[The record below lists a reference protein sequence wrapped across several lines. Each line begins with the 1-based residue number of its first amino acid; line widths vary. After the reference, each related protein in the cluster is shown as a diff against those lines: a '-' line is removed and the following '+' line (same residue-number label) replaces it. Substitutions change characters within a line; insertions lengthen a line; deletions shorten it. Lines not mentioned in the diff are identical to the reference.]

1 MNIRLAKPRVV
12 VIRSAPVAAP
22 IGTVVVMTVGEIIR
36 IAAAN
41 PLKLT
46 VVAPGSK
53 FTPVIVTSV
62 PIVPPDGETSA
73 IDGPKRTL
81 KVRAAGVGSSLPA
94 RSRAFTSKVCAPS
107 VRPESAAV
115 VASLNAVHA
124 PPSSRQPNARPPAGV
139 RLSMPVNEKV
149 AMATAISPLGP
160 LVIVVSGGV
169 LSMMTTRVAVR
180 GLPARSVALAPSV
193 WLPSATVEVSQAAAI
208 ESGEAGGAGVRVA
221 TRGCPSTVRPRLAT
235 PLASVA
241 CAWTSAVRRTC
252 AFAGGVVK
260 SSAGGVAS
268 WVTVTSVGADVSPSP
283 P

>member
-1 MNIRLAKPRVV
+1 M
-12 VIRSAPVAAP
+12 IRSAPVAAP

-107 VRPESAAV
+107 VRAESAAV
-115 VASLNAVHA
+115 VASLSALHA
-124 PPSSRQPNARPPAGV
+124 LPSSRQPNARPPAGV

-149 AMATAISPLGP
+149 AMATAIAPLGP

-208 ESGEAGGAGVRVA
+208 ESGEAGGAGG
-221 TRGCPSTVRPRLAT
+221 RG
-235 PLASVA
+235 
-241 CAWTSAVRRTC
+241 
-252 AFAGGVVK
+252 GGP
-260 SSAGGVAS
+260 GGPPPVPAAPAAPVAS
-268 WVTVTSVGADVSPSP
+268 GARAWARARWGTGAVGR
-283 P
+283 

>member
-1 MNIRLAKPRVV
+1 
-12 VIRSAPVAAP
+12 
-22 IGTVVVMTVGEIIR
+22 MTVGEIIR
-36 IAAAN
+36 LAAAN
-41 PLKLT
+41 PVKLT
-46 VVAPGSK
+46 VVRLGWKCP
-53 FTPVIVTSV
+53 PVTVTSG

-160 LVIVVSGGV
+160 LVIVGSGGV
-169 LSMMTTRVAVR
+169 LSMMTTRVARR

-208 ESGEAGGAGVRVA
+208 ESGEAGGAGG
-221 TRGCPSTVRPRLAT
+221 RGGARGWPSTLRPRPPT
-235 PLASVA
+235 PLGSGGLGWEGARQRAGAVA
-241 CAWTSAVRRTC
+241 R
-252 AFAGGVVK
+252 
-260 SSAGGVAS
+260 
-268 WVTVTSVGADVSPSP
+268 
-283 P
+283 